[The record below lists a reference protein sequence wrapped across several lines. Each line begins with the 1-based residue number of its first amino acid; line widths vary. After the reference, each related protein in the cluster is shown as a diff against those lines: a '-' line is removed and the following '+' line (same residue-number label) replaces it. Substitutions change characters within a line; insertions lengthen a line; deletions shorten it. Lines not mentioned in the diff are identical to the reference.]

1 MKTFTLRLDDTQAE
15 ALERLAAIKGKS
27 KNVLINEL
35 IATEYN
41 AWDYYSLWYDGIVVN
56 ITSDEDLYAIV
67 RQRAEEILN
76 SEITPS
82 TSKEYIR
89 EVIATTLR
97 TFDYSANKVLESGSE
112 AKAARIAE
120 EKEAFINDYLVEISE
135 SQC

>member
-35 IATEYN
+35 IAAEYN
-41 AWDYYSLWYDGIVVN
+41 AWDNYSLWYDGIVVN

-67 RQRAEEILN
+67 RQRAEDILN
-76 SEITPS
+76 SEITPK

-89 EVIATTLR
+89 EVIVTTLR
-97 TFDYSANKVLESGSE
+97 TFDYSANKMLESGNE
-112 AKAARIAE
+112 AKAAKITA
-120 EKEAFINDYLVEISE
+120 EKEEFISDYYDEMSKT
-135 SQC
+135 QC

>member
-97 TFDYSANKVLESGSE
+97 AFDYSANKVLESGSE
-112 AKAARIAE
+112 AKATQIAE
-120 EKEAFINDYLVEISE
+120 EKEAFINDYLVEISK

>member
-112 AKAARIAE
+112 AKAAQIAE
-120 EKEAFINDYLVEISE
+120 EKEAFISDYLVEISK

>member
-112 AKAARIAE
+112 AKAAQIAE
-120 EKEAFINDYLVEISE
+120 EKEAFINDYLVEISK
-135 SQC
+135 SQY